1 MWVND
6 DPKVSGL
13 RNLEEYSGYQQR
25 KLQVEIDCSGNDAE
39 TTTNS
44 LEIRINFKWTK
55 YLDIKYTAIK
65 LEDKTW
71 ANIYISELRK
81 VFQNMT

>member
-1 MWVND
+1 MELD
-6 DPKVSGL
+6 T
-13 RNLEEYSGYQQR
+13 
-25 KLQVEIDCSGNDAE
+25 E

-55 YLDIKYTAIK
+55 YLDIKCAAIK

-81 VFQNMT
+81 VFPSKTQNPGVMRND